1 MAFSLRLLLYLG
13 KRRALLIQKRK
24 ERVRPVKINQLMRT
38 NVGAERLPHRVSE
51 NMDIAL
57 WQGPEPEIE
66 VIYEVVDAAGTKIG
80 EISGERLA
88 YLLKSSRKLDLTH
101 IINTFE
107 DGVVVIDA
115 DGCICFENDAYC
127 KIIGVPMRKT
137 VGKNMYVIE
146 PDALLL
152 RVLEQ
157 GVAIECKQHLVKSV
171 GKNVSMRMY
180 PIFSDAKVTGAF
192 SVFRDV
198 TELHALGQEVRRITG
213 VAQEFISQINVKNE
227 LERLQVVSR
236 DSGYMNLIS
245 QAMTVARTDATILIR
260 GENGVGKE
268 VFTKLIHNNSTRR
281 EKPFITVNCAA
292 VPENLIESELFGY
305 EEGSFTGAK
314 KGGKIGKFQ
323 LAEGGTLFLDEI
335 GDMPLTMQT
344 KLLRVLQEGE
354 IEKIGRGSNI
364 PVNVRVIAATNQP
377 LEEMLRDKFF
387 RQDLYYRLNVISLT
401 IPPLRERRADILLLA
416 DHFLHRFN
424 EKYEKSVVIT
434 REVYDLLEN
443 YDWPGNIRE
452 LQNCIESCVI
462 MCSGDF
468 LTPHELPASFRCV
481 VVSDKKPQTFPRHDY
496 RTLREE
502 TERYERE
509 VVRAVVE
516 QCGGD
521 REAAMAKL
529 DISRRTL
536 YRKLSASNG
545 I

>member
-1 MAFSLRLLLYLG
+1 M
-13 KRRALLIQKRK
+13 
-24 ERVRPVKINQLMRT
+24 KIGQLMRT
-38 NVGAERLPHRVSE
+38 NVGPERLAHSVSAD
-51 NMDIAL
+51 MDIAL
-57 WQGPEPEIE
+57 WEGPGPDTG
-66 VIYEVVDAAGTKIG
+66 VFYEVVDTAGAKVG
-80 EISGERLA
+80 EISGDRLS
-88 YLLKSSRKLDLTH
+88 YLLESNRRLDLTY

-115 DGCICFENDAYC
+115 DGYICFENDAYGR
-127 KIIGVPMRKT
+127 IIGVPMRKT
-137 VGKNMYVIE
+137 VGKNMHTIE

-157 GVAIECKQHLVKSV
+157 GVPIERRHHVVKSV
-171 GKNVSMRMY
+171 NKNVSMRMY
-180 PIFSDAKVTGAF
+180 PIFRDGKTEGAF

-198 TELHALGQEVRRITG
+198 TELHALGQEVKRIAG

-236 DSGYMNLIS
+236 DPGYMNLIS

-281 EKPFITVNCAA
+281 ERPFITVNCAA
-292 VPENLIESELFGY
+292 IPETLIESELFGY

-314 KGGKIGKFQ
+314 KSGKIGKFQ

-354 IEKIGRGSNI
+354 IEKIGREANI
-364 PVNVRVIAATNQP
+364 PVDVRVIAATNQP
-377 LEEMLRDKFF
+377 LEEMLREKRF

-401 IPPLRERRADILLLA
+401 IPPLRERRDDILLLT

-424 EKYEKSVVIT
+424 QKYDKSVVIT
-434 REVYDLLEN
+434 REVYDILEN
-443 YDWPGNIRE
+443 YSWPGNIRE

-462 MCSGDF
+462 MCPGDS
-468 LTPHELPASFRCV
+468 LTPRDLPAGFGSTETGDTHTSPSHV
-481 VVSDKKPQTFPRHDY
+481 Y
-496 RTLREE
+496 ATLREE
-502 TERYERE
+502 SERYEQGII
-509 VVRAVVE
+509 RAVLE

-521 REAAMAKL
+521 REAAMTKL
-529 DISRRTL
+529 GISRRTF
-536 YRKLSASNG
+536 YRKLNAKYG